1 MEDNVTPKIKEPPVL
16 YESTQSDVAKLAR
29 LFGGPVIAYWNNPR
43 GAVCHND
50 VLALYSVLEK
60 LGYHDT
66 VYLFPAAAR
75 DRRRCASFR
84 VVYERTGD
92 RPFGRIEDVISAQE
106 LAALSQRYKRVAG
119 YDHEI
124 LQRGHAR

>member
-1 MEDNVTPKIKEPPVL
+1 MEDNVTPRIKEPPVL

-66 VYLFPAAAR
+66 VYLFVKSGGGTGQVALRLVPGGLRAH
-75 DRRRCASFR
+75 RRQAVRSHRGCDQRAGACR
-84 VVYERTGD
+84 AV
-92 RPFGRIEDVISAQE
+92 
-106 LAALSQRYKRVAG
+106 AALQAG
-119 YDHEI
+119 C
-124 LQRGHAR
+124 RSRS